1 MMKAEGYIDKIKYQA
16 ANGQVEFQLDPT
28 VPFQVAEATGGIS
41 ILFQDDST
49 HRDDSTREAIIIPTG
64 TLFRIKLPSKGPRI
78 DINSLF
84 ILKANRMKVRVIV
97 GKPKKSQRSIVVTE
111 LSVL

>member
-1 MMKAEGYIDKIKYQA
+1 MMKAEGYIDKINYQA
-16 ANGQVEFQLDPT
+16 SNGQVEFQLDPAA
-28 VPFQVAEATGGIS
+28 PFQVAEATGETS
-41 ILFQDDST
+41 ILF
-49 HRDDSTREAIIIPTG
+49 RDDSTREAIIISTD

-97 GKPKKSQRSIVVTE
+97 GKPKSSQRSIVVTE
-111 LSVL
+111 LVVL

>member
-41 ILFQDDST
+41 ILFQ
-49 HRDDSTREAIIIPTG
+49 DDSTREAIIIPTG